1 MSLTMTL
8 PIHTPVLLSET
19 LEALQVQPGKHYVD
33 CTLGSGGHAQA
44 ILEIIQ
50 TNGQL
55 LGVDADPEAVEIAR
69 TRVAKYAESIIIV
82 NDNFANLE
90 NICRENNFLP
100 VHGILFDLGISSM
113 QLDVSE
119 RGFSFRREGPLDM
132 RFNSAQKLT
141 AADIVN
147 TFPEDK
153 LGQLIRTYG
162 EEHHSQRIARHI
174 LRNRPISNTLQ
185 LARTIEK
192 AIGSRRGRI
201 HPATK
206 TFLALRI
213 AVNRELEN
221 LATALKQTINCLDDG
236 GRLVVISYHSLEDRL
251 VKQFI
256 MREAKGCLCPPAAP
270 VCQCGHTPR
279 LKIISRKV
287 VTPSLNERKTNPRSR
302 SAKLR
307 VAERHG

>member
-19 LEALQVQPGKHYVD
+19 LEALQVQPGKHYID

-44 ILEIIQ
+44 ILEVIQ

-69 TRVAKYAESIIIV
+69 TRLAKYAESTIIV

-113 QLDVSE
+113 QLDISE
-119 RGFSFRREGPLDM
+119 RGFSFQREGPLDM
-132 RFNSAQKLT
+132 RFNSTQKLT

-162 EEHHSQRIARHI
+162 EEHYSQRIARHI
-174 LRNRPISNTLQ
+174 VKNRPISNTLQ
-185 LARTIEK
+185 LALPIEK

-206 TFLALRI
+206 TFLSLRI
-213 AVNRELEN
+213 SVNRELEN
-221 LATALKQTINCLDDG
+221 LATALKQTINCLDHG

-251 VKQFI
+251 VKQFM
-256 MREAKGCLCPPAAP
+256 MRETKGCLCPPSAP
-270 VCQCGHTPR
+270 VCQCDHTPR

-287 VTPSLNERKTNPRSR
+287 VIPSLNETKSNPRSR

-307 VAERHG
+307 AAERY

>member
-8 PIHTPVLLSET
+8 PIHTPVLFNET

-33 CTLGSGGHAQA
+33 CTLGSGGHAKA
-44 ILEIIQ
+44 ILEMIQ
-50 TNGQL
+50 PNGQL
-55 LGVDADPEAVEIAR
+55 LGIDADPEAIEIAR
-69 TRVAKYAESIIIV
+69 TRLAKYTDSTIIV

-90 NICRENNFLP
+90 NICRENNFFP

-113 QLDVSE
+113 QLDIAE
-119 RGFSFRREGPLDM
+119 RGFSFQREGPLDM
-132 RFNSAQKLT
+132 RFNPTQELT
-141 AADIVN
+141 ADNIVN

-162 EEHHSQRIARHI
+162 EERHSQRIARYI
-174 LRNRPISNTLQ
+174 TKSRPISSTLQ
-185 LARTIEK
+185 LARIIEK
-192 AIGSRRGRI
+192 AIGSQRGRI

-221 LATALKQTINCLDDG
+221 LATALKQTINCLDHG

-251 VKQFI
+251 VKQF
-256 MREAKGCLCPPAAP
+256 MTRETKGCLCPPSAP

-287 VTPSLNERKTNPRSR
+287 VAPSLNETKSNPRSR

-307 VAERHG
+307 VAERH

>member
-19 LEALQVQPGKHYVD
+19 LEALQVQPGKHYID

-44 ILEIIQ
+44 ILEMIQ
-50 TNGQL
+50 PEGQL
-55 LGVDADPEAVEIAR
+55 LGVDADHEAVEMAR
-69 TRVAKYAESIIIV
+69 TRLTKYTELTIIV

-90 NICRENNFLP
+90 HICRENNFLP
-100 VHGILFDLGISSM
+100 VQGILLDLGISSM
-113 QLDVSE
+113 QLDISK
-119 RGFSFRREGPLDM
+119 RGFSFQREGPLDM
-132 RFNSAQKLT
+132 RLNSTQKLT

-162 EEHHSQRIARHI
+162 EEHYSQRIARHI
-174 LRNRPISNTLQ
+174 VKNRPISNTLQ
-185 LARTIEK
+185 LALTIAK
-192 AIGSRRGRI
+192 TIGSRRGRI

-206 TFLALRI
+206 TFLSLRI

-221 LATALKQTINCLDDG
+221 LATALKQTINCLDHG

-251 VKQFI
+251 VKQFM
-256 MREAKGCLCPPAAP
+256 MRETKGCLCPPSAP
-270 VCQCGHTPR
+270 VCQCDHTPR

-287 VTPSLNERKTNPRSR
+287 VIPSLNETKSNPRSR

-307 VAERHG
+307 VAERY